1 LSSNG
6 GTVGSGDLITPVVE
20 FDLTYVNAVWVGDR
34 QAVLDQPLDVQGNC
48 LADELLGFLVR

>member
-1 LSSNG
+1 LW
-6 GTVGSGDLITPVVE
+6 E

-34 QAVLDQPLDVQGNC
+34 QAVLNQPLDVQGDC